1 MLFLRFLLLRFPL
14 LRFPLLASHF
24 YDSMACFL
32 ICPISQLWGVVK
44 SYNKHALKLLNASH
58 PNKSVSLVLK

>member
-1 MLFLRFLLLRFPL
+1 
-14 LRFPLLASHF
+14 
-24 YDSMACFL
+24 MACFL